1 MCSVEAHPQKTW
13 PPKVLSSCRGAEL
26 RAGPPEC
33 LGEQTQTSLTSVGC
47 SPPLPQ
53 PLSFSLPVFLPD
65 LSPSSSSVEY
75 LLLIPATVL
84 ISYPG
89 KNVFVQKVKSPN
101 HPDNRYSTTVLQSRG
116 SISCQPLLGNRK
128 LSQHPH
134 AMKGTVNGGTAL
146 WA

>member
-33 LGEQTQTSLTSVGC
+33 LGEQTLTSLTSVGC

-75 LLLIPATVL
+75 LLITPATVL

-89 KNVFVQKVKSPN
+89 KKMRSSRKSN
-101 HPDNRYSTTVLQSRG
+101 LQITQIIDIR
-116 SISCQPLLGNRK
+116 LLCYRAGDRFPA
-128 LSQHPH
+128 SHC
-134 AMKGTVNGGTAL
+134 
-146 WA
+146 